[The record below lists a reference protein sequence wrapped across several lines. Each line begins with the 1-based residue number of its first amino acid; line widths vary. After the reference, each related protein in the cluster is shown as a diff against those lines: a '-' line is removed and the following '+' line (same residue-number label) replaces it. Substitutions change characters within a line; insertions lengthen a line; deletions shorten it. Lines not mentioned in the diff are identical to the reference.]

1 MTTVIDDHLVRD
13 VVLGRSIGVDGPI
26 TTTTHWWWRLALA
39 MRRGT
44 GGSLSGP
51 ILALPPGDRAAVAAT
66 IDDLGAMLDIVD
78 TRAILPVA
86 ADIAAGQRVN
96 LLAAEALAVCLLDG
110 ADLAVGVDSPPLARA
125 AAALGVHYAVV

>member
-51 ILALPPGDRAAVAAT
+51 ALALPPSDRAALVAA
-66 IDDLGAMLDIVD
+66 IDELGDVLDIVD
-78 TRAILPVA
+78 TRVILPVA
-86 ADIAAGQRVN
+86 ADIAAAQGVN
-96 LLAAEALAVCLLDG
+96 LLAAEALAVCLMDD

-125 AAALGVHYAVV
+125 AAALGVRYAVV